1 MKKPGYFFLFLLL
14 SFNFFAQD
22 DINFFYGDTVIEF
35 NQLKFEFKGT
45 MAYKDKF
52 KSPLYI
58 TNFTDSF
65 KIISPG
71 DFKLTKEDGS
81 AYSLSNKADF
91 IIPPK
96 ASKRFRI
103 LYEGSNFKNRK
114 LTLTISNIQTSINVA
129 TVYTLKEFILDKA
142 LYKQLDD
149 NLLLT
154 NSVGALAVTIKNFEY
169 KEKGTVSV
177 TLKIKYSDQD
187 FLAIFAKKIKLIDA
201 NGKEYVNHKTGPIYY
216 RKEKKETNLVL
227 EFENPYGQTRE
238 CKSDRLILDDVFV
251 VYKLGQ
257 IKEKLVFTV
266 SKKSEGLG
274 NPPKEEKEKD
284 IEVIED

>member
-1 MKKPGYFFLFLLL
+1 MKKLTYLFLFLLP
-14 SFNFFAQD
+14 SVTNFAQD
-22 DINFFYGDTVIEF
+22 DVNFFYGDTVIEF
-35 NQLKFEFKGT
+35 NQMKFEFKGI

-71 DFKLTKEDGS
+71 NFTLTKEDGS
-81 AYSLSNKADF
+81 TYSLSNKADF

-103 LYEGSNFKNRK
+103 LYDGSDFKTRK
-114 LTLTISNIQTSINVA
+114 LTLTISNIQTSINVV
-129 TVYTLKEFILDKA
+129 TVYSVKEFILDKA
-142 LYKQLDD
+142 LYKQLDE
-149 NLLLT
+149 NLTQTNTVGSLT
-154 NSVGALAVTIKNFEY
+154 VTIKNFEY

-187 FLAIFAKKIKLIDA
+187 FLAIFAKKIKLIDI
-201 NGKEYVNHKTGPIYY
+201 NGKEYINHKTGPIYY

-227 EFENPYGQTRE
+227 EFENPYGRTRE
-238 CKSDRLILDDVFV
+238 CKSDRLVLDDVFV
-251 VYKLGQ
+251 LYKLGQ
-257 IKEKLVFTV
+257 IKEKLSFTV
-266 SKKSEGLG
+266 LKKSEGFG